1 MDGVYSIEGRER
13 LYLWGFSVLFL
24 IIGVI
29 PVSGYVADD
38 PNMPMPAG
46 VGAAPG
52 LLASLNYPNAAYLV
66 YNAGDGSVIKAMQ
79 NIGATNL
86 IIRSNS
92 NPVTAA
98 DWQACA
104 AVIIGSNAGSA
115 SLVGISTA
123 DIESHTTGRVV
134 LSGHDADLHAGS
146 DIYVGDIQWAAQ
158 MFLIQSI
165 NYVMDR
171 PGKGLVGFGDS
182 DAGFG
187 WTPASWGISYTQDFS
202 EESVSSFTEA
212 GLLTG
217 IYANLTPAL
226 MSDWKVSFHVRLDA
240 YSSAFFPLE
249 MGHFGDS
256 EGVITIACP
265 VDPDGFEFSKVDD
278 VDPNSIPGAWDEV
291 VYTIDYGYPDPN
303 GRRQALPEVRIEDHI
318 PAGME
323 YVSSS
328 AGSYNILTRTVTWEL
343 GTLYPNASDS
353 ISLTVVVTEEAEPGS
368 ILHNAAVLR
377 NNAEIFAVATEDTPV
392 ANWGGDVIY
401 VDDTATGYNNGTSW
415 ANAYTDLQA
424 AIARAEKGCGSQ
436 IWIAKGTYNPGHD
449 VTASFTIP
457 AGVSVYGGFAG
468 TETELN
474 QRDIKANPTILT
486 GDTGILDN
494 GILRRNEKVVVMGN
508 NTLLDGVMVEN
519 GGYRGVEGTDADFVL
534 RNCHICNNF
543 DYGLWCG
550 NGNIE
555 LLHTVICDNGNDGIY
570 LEGHNKT
577 VRVENCVISD
587 NKQNGI
593 NCWYSTPTIIN
604 SMIHHN
610 GSDSNASSL
619 YYGIRLFQPSS
630 RPVLRNNTIVCNT
643 HAGIYYVN
651 NSYGT
656 LPKPQVKNSIVWH
669 NAEAEGFADIQ
680 GLNDIVRSCLTDP
693 NDVYGIHPQADAR
706 GNLRSNPV
714 FAYSD
719 LSLGNFHLAYH
730 SPCKDAGDPNETA
743 TSEAD
748 MDNQARIAGN
758 SVEMGADEVDCE
770 DVFNSLDWDADGLVN
785 LKEFKA
791 FSAAW
796 LTYDPNHPNLPNPVE
811 PNAILH
817 WNPMCD
823 LDDDLDVDL
832 ADLMVFVP
840 EWCWKAC
847 WRHDMSV
854 MQQTALLN
862 AMSLLEITE
871 NGSLSVDSIESVDRK
886 TLSPQKS
893 IRQEALELQEAIQFL
908 ERLWLDDPALRETNT
923 TESWNSFMES
933 LQENLVELKNK
944 TKTNTLILSEEVQ

>member
-79 NIGATNL
+79 YIGATNL
-86 IIRSNS
+86 IIRSNT
-92 NPVTAA
+92 NPVTSA

-104 AVIIGSNAGSA
+104 AVIIGANDGTT
-115 SLVGISTA
+115 SLAGISTA
-123 DIESHTTGRVV
+123 DIESYTTGRVV

-202 EESVSSFTEA
+202 EESVSSFTDA
-212 GLLTG
+212 GFLTG

-323 YVSSS
+323 YVASSP
-328 AGSYNILTRTVTWEL
+328 AGSYNILARTVTWEL
-343 GTLYPNASDS
+343 GTLYPNASGS

-377 NNAEIFAVATEDTPV
+377 NDAEIFAVATEDTPV
-392 ANWGGDVIY
+392 ANWAGDVIY
-401 VDDTATGYNNGTSW
+401 VDNRATGYNNGTSW

-436 IWIAKGTYNPGHD
+436 IWIAKGTYNPGGD

-468 TETELN
+468 TETEFN
-474 QRDIKANPTILT
+474 QRDIQANPTILS
-486 GDTGILDN
+486 GDTGIFDN
-494 GILRRNEKVVVMGN
+494 GTLRRNEKVVVMGN
-508 NTLLDGVMVEN
+508 NTLLDGVTVKD
-519 GGYRGVEGTDADFVL
+519 GKLYGIYGIDGDFT
-534 RNCHICNNF
+534 IQYCNVIR
-543 DYGLWCG
+543 
-550 NGNIE
+550 NIE
-555 LLHTVICDNGNDGIY
+555 RGIYTEQCNLLLKWSNIADNSYDGIY
-570 LEGHNKT
+570 HYGNDNTIL
-577 VRVENCVISD
+577 VENCVVSE

-593 NCWYSTPTIIN
+593 NCRYSTPTIIN
-604 SMIHHN
+604 SIIHHN
-610 GSDSNASSL
+610 GSDSSTNSL
-619 YYGIRLFQPSS
+619 YYGIRLFQPGS

-669 NAEAEGFADIQ
+669 NAEDEGFVDIR

-693 NDVYGIHPQADAR
+693 NDVYGIHPQADAN
-706 GNLRSNPV
+706 GNLRSNPK

-719 LSLGNFHLAYH
+719 LSLGNFHLSAD
-730 SPCKDAGDPNETA
+730 SPCVNAGDPNETA
-743 TSEAD
+743 TTEVD
-748 MDNQARIAGN
+748 MDNQARIAGT
-758 SVEMGADEVDCE
+758 SIEMGADEVDCE
-770 DVFNSLDWDADGLVN
+770 DVYNPLDWDADGLVN

-796 LTYDPNHPNLPNPVE
+796 LTIDPNHPNLPNPVE

-823 LDDDLDVDL
+823 LDSDQDVDM

-840 EWCWKAC
+840 EWCWSAC
-847 WRHDMSV
+847 WRFDISA
-854 MQQTALLN
+854 MQQPVSAMMTQSGPIVSDSLSISSTDAISMNVESAESTETETTLTRSLLN
-862 AMSLLEITE
+862 RIDGLIETDQENAETWQEMKSLLEQSLLETE
-871 NGSLSVDSIESVDRK
+871 K
-886 TLSPQKS
+886 TW
-893 IRQEALELQEAIQFL
+893 I
-908 ERLWLDDPALRETNT
+908 
-923 TESWNSFMES
+923 
-933 LQENLVELKNK
+933 K
-944 TKTNTLILSEEVQ
+944 TAEF

>member
-13 LYLWGFSVLFL
+13 WYLWGLSVLFL
-24 IIGVI
+24 IIGVL

-66 YNAGDGSVIKAMQ
+66 YNAGDGSVIEAMQ

-115 SLVGISTA
+115 SLAGISTA
-123 DIESHTTGRVV
+123 EIESHTTGRVV

-240 YSSAFFPLE
+240 YSSAFLPLE
-249 MGHFGDS
+249 MGQFGDS

-303 GRRQALPEVRIEDHI
+303 GRRPALPEVRIVDYI

-328 AGSYNILTRTVTWEL
+328 PAGSYNILTRTVTWEL
-343 GTLYPNASDS
+343 GTLYPNASGS

-377 NNAEIFAVATEDTPV
+377 NNVEIFAVATEDTPV

-424 AIARAEKGCGSQ
+424 AIARAKKGCGTQ
-436 IWIAKGTYNPGHD
+436 IWIAKGTYNPGGD

-468 TETELN
+468 TETEHN
-474 QRDIKANPTILT
+474 QRDIKANPTILS
-486 GDTGILDN
+486 GDTGIFDN

-508 NTLLDGVMVEN
+508 NTLLDGITVSN
-519 GGYRGVEGTDADFVL
+519 GR
-534 RNCHICNNF
+534 
-543 DYGLWCG
+543 DYGLYGSEVDYSVHNCAILNNLYYGIYCLDG
-550 NGNIE
+550 NLEVVYTIINN
-555 LLHTVICDNGNDGIY
+555 NGYDGIRQ
-570 LEGHNKT
+570 LGNSKQL
-577 VRVENCVISD
+577 VVVNC
-587 NKQNGI
+587 NLTQNGRDGI
-593 NCWYSTPTIIN
+593 SCWYSTPTIIN
-604 SMIHHN
+604 SVIHHN

-619 YYGIRLFQPSS
+619 YYGIRLFQPDS

-714 FAYSD
+714 FAYSN
-719 LSLGNFHLAYH
+719 LSLDNFHLAYH

-743 TSEAD
+743 ATEAD
-748 MDNQARIAGN
+748 MDKQARIAGT

-770 DVFNSLDWDADGLVN
+770 DVFNPLDWDADGLVN

-796 LTYDPNHPNLPNPVE
+796 LTFDPNHPNLPNPVE

-823 LDDDLDVDL
+823 LDSDRDVDMG
-832 ADLMVFVP
+832 DLMLLIP
-840 EWCWKAC
+840 EWCWSAC
-847 WRHDMSV
+847 WRYDISAI
-854 MQQTALLN
+854 QQQASAMMTQSSTLLSESLNTASIDGRALKVESAELSETEASLALSLINQIDYLIEMDQEN
-862 AMSLLEITE
+862 AEAWQEMKSLLEQSLLETE
-871 NGSLSVDSIESVDRK
+871 K
-886 TLSPQKS
+886 TW
-893 IRQEALELQEAIQFL
+893 I
-908 ERLWLDDPALRETNT
+908 
-923 TESWNSFMES
+923 
-933 LQENLVELKNK
+933 K
-944 TKTNTLILSEEVQ
+944 TAEF